1 MSFGEA
7 FGKLIKRLRGVEGMT
22 QQELAEKAF
31 GDASYKT
38 RISELENGKVKSPQT
53 KTIDALIVAL
63 NIPQQE
69 INSILNET
77 PHPQMAGNVVD
88 FFDLD
93 GKGSVDIEIATN
105 TDGKIVVFHNRHLKV
120 GLKRIEYFVEEAQF
134 IFLQED
140 GAHRRPAGLPMK
152 SGVEE
157 NLLKGSEVLFVY
169 LDDDTGNTIEGLKY
183 PLKIVY

>member
-1 MSFGEA
+1 
-7 FGKLIKRLRGVEGMT
+7 MT
-22 QQELAEKAF
+22 QQKLAELAF
-31 GDASYKT
+31 GDGSYKS
-38 RISELENGKVKSPQT
+38 RISELENGKTKSPHT

-63 NIPQQE
+63 NISEQE
-69 INSILNET
+69 ISNLLNET
-77 PHPQMAGNVVD
+77 PHPQMVGNIAD

-93 GKGSVDIEIATN
+93 GKESVDIEIATN
-105 TDGKIVVFHNRHLKV
+105 TEGKIVVFHNRHLKV

-140 GAHRRPAGLPMK
+140 GTHRRPAGLPIK
-152 SGVEE
+152 SDVEN

-169 LDDDTGNTIEGLKY
+169 LDDSTRNTVEGLKY